1 MADPAKEPSNWTEH
15 TQSDGRRYYYN
26 KVNKLSS
33 WEKPECLK
41 NPDEKLNTT
50 VWKEPPRWQVM
61 LLGRRSKVKLA
72 RAGEGEG
79 AKAGG
84 LHDECGGVRESM
96 RRQTP
101 RPRAELHD
109 WRLFQGD
116 EKADIRSLICQ
127 LGFLEPEQESPST
140 GRVYLRRIAYWPLVL
155 LRMLCVDS
163 AGVDA

>member
-72 RAGEGEG
+72 RAGH
-79 AKAGG
+79 AATPRQTC
-84 LHDECGGVRESM
+84 LCFVCGGGAGSFGFPSM
-96 RRQTP
+96 HQQRTATAASR
-101 RPRAELHD
+101 
-109 WRLFQGD
+109 
-116 EKADIRSLICQ
+116 
-127 LGFLEPEQESPST
+127 T
-140 GRVYLRRIAYWPLVL
+140 GNVL
-155 LRMLCVDS
+155 M
-163 AGVDA
+163 GGP